1 MSIKE
6 TTAGY
11 ADLTTQSYSLF
22 VDAIASAN
30 QRSLDF
36 AKQVWEISTRPYA
49 STTIESAVRE
59 NFERVNE
66 VVSLS
71 IAELQTNGKKT
82 AELAEKLV
90 SQGAKFQETYTT
102 SIKGMMDTSLS
113 NMTYVKDTAAA
124 QFEDFSKR
132 MNDAKKPVAETISS
146 N

>member
-1 MSIKE
+1 MSIND

-30 QRSLDF
+30 QRTLDY

-49 STTIESAVRE
+49 STTIETAVRE

-66 VVSLS
+66 IVSLS
-71 IAELQTNGKKT
+71 ITELQTNGKKT

-90 SQGAKFQETYTT
+90 SQGSKFQETYTT
-102 SIKGMMDTSLS
+102 SIKGMMDTSIS

-132 MNDAKKPVAETISS
+132 MNDVKKSTVETISS